1 MSLVDSLLQRDHG
14 TDLHR
19 YLAGR
24 RASGLSFEAI
34 ARELEDLL
42 SIEGFTTTY
51 GTIRRW
57 CIRLGVDE
65 AAS

>member
-1 MSLVDSLLQRDHG
+1 MSLVDSLLQRDHD

-19 YLAGR
+19 YLADR
-24 RASGLSFEAI
+24 RAAGLSYEAI
-34 ARELEDLL
+34 ARELEDVL

-57 CIRLGVDE
+57 CIRLGIEEV
-65 AAS
+65 AS